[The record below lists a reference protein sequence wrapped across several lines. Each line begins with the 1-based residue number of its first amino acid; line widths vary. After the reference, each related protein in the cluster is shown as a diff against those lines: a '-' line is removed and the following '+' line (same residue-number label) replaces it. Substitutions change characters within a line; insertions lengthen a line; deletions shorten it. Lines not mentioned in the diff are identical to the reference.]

1 MNATKNSS
9 WRTNSRKFPPSNQS
23 AGLFRIVKCVLLI
36 GFLFYLLSDRIEN
49 LEAFVKDLEAGNLE
63 PYLKSEPIPTD
74 NSGPVTV
81 AVAKNFED
89 TITNNGKDTLIE
101 FYAPWYV
108 DSATI
113 SS

>member
-1 MNATKNSS
+1 M
-9 WRTNSRKFPPSNQS
+9 
-23 AGLFRIVKCVLLI
+23 
-36 GFLFYLLSDRIEN
+36 FLCNDRIEN
-49 LEAFVKDLEAGNLE
+49 LQAFLKDLEAGNLE

-89 TITNNGKDTLIE
+89 VITNNGKDTLIE

-108 DSATI
+108 SYLNVGSFFLFGLCGNFGQLI
-113 SS
+113 SINML